1 MDRRYRLAL
10 PVLLIMEVQV
20 SLLQTDSCSF
30 VHDDSNMRKYL
41 LDAQFAIDQTPDG
54 SNFSVTAQLPI
65 SGMPSNWH
73 RRHLDEKS
81 REVIAGLKLVREA
94 LQPVKETVAHVR
106 TVWLN
111 TNNLI
116 AILSNKH
123 VTEDEEGEEDNV
135 RTSMPR
141 LYSTGRIKEYTLLK
155 VLRLYRDFLR
165 GKVCLFLQEHCRGG
179 RPHVVCSN

>member
-1 MDRRYRLAL
+1 MDRRCWHCRCSSSWRSKCPCCKPTAAL
-10 PVLLIMEVQV
+10 L
-20 SLLQTDSCSF
+20 STTTATCG
-30 VHDDSNMRKYL
+30 N
-41 LDAQFAIDQTPDG
+41 G